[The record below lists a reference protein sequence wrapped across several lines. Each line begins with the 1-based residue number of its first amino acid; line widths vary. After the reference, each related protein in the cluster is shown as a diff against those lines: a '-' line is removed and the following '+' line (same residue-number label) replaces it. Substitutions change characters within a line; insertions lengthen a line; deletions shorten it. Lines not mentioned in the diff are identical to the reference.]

1 MEVHHKHLLM
11 ELQDLHQEDFSLVV
25 AVVVQ
30 SQAQEE
36 QVALVAVE
44 LQDRLELGLLE
55 QLIPEVAVVELEE
68 DLLVAVILM
77 VEMVDQE

>member
-30 SQAQEE
+30 SQDQEE
-36 QVALVAVE
+36 QVDLVAVE
-44 LQDRLELGLLE
+44 LQDRLELELLE
-55 QLIPEVAVVELEE
+55 QLTLEVAVVQLEE

>member
-1 MEVHHKHLLM
+1 M

-30 SQAQEE
+30 SQDQEE
-36 QVALVAVE
+36 QVDLVAVE
-44 LQDRLELGLLE
+44 LQDRLEPELLE
-55 QLIPEVAVVELEE
+55 QLTLEVAVVQLEE

>member
-30 SQAQEE
+30 SQDQEE
-36 QVALVAVE
+36 QVELVAVE
-44 LQDRLELGLLE
+44 LQDRLEPELLE
-55 QLIPEVAVVELEE
+55 QLTLEVAVAELEE
-68 DLLVAVILM
+68 DLLAVVILM